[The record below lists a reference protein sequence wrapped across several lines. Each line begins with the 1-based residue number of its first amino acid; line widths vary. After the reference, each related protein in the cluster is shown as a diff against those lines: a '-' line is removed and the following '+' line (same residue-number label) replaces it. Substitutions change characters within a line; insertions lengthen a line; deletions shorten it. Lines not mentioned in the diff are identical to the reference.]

1 MLSTLGSRSFRM
13 ALWVLF
19 LTSSAVAEDRAIAI
33 PKPKPKPVIS
43 RRWAFLV
50 GINDYVNYPKLRS
63 CRQDCIALRDSL
75 VEDARFAPSRIVML
89 TDDQQNRKNQPTY
102 AQIFARLPQILEIA
116 EPQDLVLVY
125 LSGHGAQF
133 EDNESKHGYFVP
145 LDGESRQTCVPLSW
159 LNDEMKACKAR
170 QKVLILDACR
180 NDVEDNSGKAV
191 QSLGH
196 TIMAESTGT
205 TFMTMF
211 SCDAGQK
218 SSEFD
223 EANNGVFTHFLLEGL
238 AGAADRDHDGTVDL
252 NELHQYAREST
263 QEWALQHGMRQSPIL
278 KGEIADPIVL
288 SFVGPAASQPA
299 LADAIPIR
307 TKSISTRPASE
318 SKTKPKQKKKSPAQ
332 SASND
337 QGSGSEETQ
346 GDADSSEEP
355 EQHQSVPSHSGEDI
369 KDHIIRGA
377 IGGFGRRL
385 FH

>member
-1 MLSTLGSRSFRM
+1 MFPAPGFQWLRV
-13 ALWVLF
+13 ALWTIVLVSPA
-19 LTSSAVAEDRAIAI
+19 LAEDRSIAI
-33 PKPKPKPVIS
+33 PKPKPKVAVS

-50 GINDYVNYPKLRS
+50 GIDDYVNYPKLRS

-75 VEDARFAPSRIVML
+75 VEDARFSPSRIVML
-89 TDDQQNRKNQPTY
+89 TDDQQNRRNQPTY
-102 AQIFARLPQILEIA
+102 AQIFARLPQILELA

-133 EDNESKHGYFVP
+133 EDAENKHGYFVP

-159 LNDEMKACKAR
+159 LNEEMKACKAR

-180 NDVEDNSGKAV
+180 NDVEDNSGKSV

-238 AGAADRDHDGTVDL
+238 QGAADRDKDGTVDL
-252 NELHQYAREST
+252 NELHQYARENT
-263 QEWALQHGMRQSPIL
+263 QEWALQHGVRQSPIL

-299 LADAIPIR
+299 LADAWPPR
-307 TKSISTRPASE
+307 TKSISTRPAMD
-318 SKTKPKQKKKSPAQ
+318 SKTKPKQKKKSSPQEGAT
-332 SASND
+332 N
-337 QGSGSEETQ
+337 EETES
-346 GDADSSEEP
+346 GETYRESESSDEP
-355 EQHQSVPSHSGEDI
+355 EQHHSIPGRSGSLQDQV
-369 KDHIIRGA
+369 IRGA
-377 IGGFGRRL
+377 IRGLLHR
-385 FH
+385 